1 VTCKAPLGRRGFPGF
16 VITAPLKVSAQPE
29 LQMLQFL
36 AQLNATP
43 N

>member
-1 VTCKAPLGRRGFPGF
+1 
-16 VITAPLKVSAQPE
+16 VITAPLKEFAQPE

-36 AQLNATP
+36 AQPNATP